1 MNSSSH
7 NKFNSTY
14 GRQSGRYVEKHDRH
28 MTENTPIRSRDLVNI
43 MSRQIQTV
51 RNEFMDAIQTITN
64 NNHLPLN
71 QYQNSKS
78 ITANKYYDNKS
89 DVYRHSNQ
97 SLYRSGWDSSAETN
111 SEPYIK
117 SQKHTYRPSFSRGCI
132 SRVGSEYNTNYHEL
146 MASPR
151 RIQNQYHH
159 NKYAETQEPK

>member
-1 MNSSSH
+1 
-7 NKFNSTY
+7 
-14 GRQSGRYVEKHDRH
+14 

-78 ITANKYYDNKS
+78 INANKYYDNKS

-97 SLYRSGWDSSAETN
+97 SLYRSG
-111 SEPYIK
+111 
-117 SQKHTYRPSFSRGCI
+117 
-132 SRVGSEYNTNYHEL
+132 
-146 MASPR
+146 
-151 RIQNQYHH
+151 
-159 NKYAETQEPK
+159 